1 MLNRMKTVLLGAS
14 MLAAVPA
21 YAALPML
28 PAATPLITGAID
40 EASLVALHADHPAAL
55 AHAQDRGA
63 LDDARIL
70 PHVML
75 ALQRPAAL
83 QAAFDRLVHEQY
95 KPGSAQFHH
104 WLSPGELR
112 AFGPAQA
119 DIERVTAWLQSRG
132 LSVNSVSPSGMAIDF
147 AGRAADIGSAF
158 HTSLHSVT
166 LKGEAHIANISDAAI
181 PAALAPVVRGVTLAN
196 FFPKPNVIKPSPQFT
211 IPASIYP
218 AFQAVAPGDFA
229 TIYNLTPLFNGS
241 SQYGRTITGAGA
253 TVAVVEQT
261 DIKAKDWTRFRTY
274 FGLSTYAGT
283 LSMIHPGSC
292 GDPGYTGDEG
302 EAALDAEWSS
312 ATAPDANIIEASC
325 PGSDT
330 SFGVMTT
337 LQNLVELNATP
348 ATIYS
353 ISYGGCEASN
363 GLSFLQMWT
372 NLLQEGASQGISIVV
387 SSGDSGSSCDRDVID
402 SNGLG
407 ANGLAASEYS
417 ISIGGTDFQ
426 DTALNEVKLYWNK
439 KNTGPQKV
447 SAKSYIPEI
456 PWNNSCA
463 NATLA
468 AFVAN
473 ESGIAFC
480 NDPQSAADVQ
490 NGVGGTGGVSQF
502 YAKPDWQLTAIP
514 GVPEDGAR
522 DQPDVS
528 FFAANGIWNHF
539 LLFCMSDQKEG
550 GAPCKY
556 TGTYSNGVP
565 KALYQAAGGTSF
577 DAPAFAG
584 ILALV
589 SQGNYNRRLGNP
601 APRLYQLAQLQ
612 YSNPLLI
619 NTCNASLGNKVGT
632 ACIFYNT
639 TTGDN
644 VQPCYQGTLN
654 CYTNS
659 LSTLGIGIL
668 SADSQGT
675 PAYLANTGYS
685 LATGLGSMNITN
697 LLYNY

>member
-1 MLNRMKTVLLGAS
+1 MLNKMKTALLGATI
-14 MLAAVPA
+14 LAAAPA
-21 YAALPML
+21 YAARPAL
-28 PAATPLITGAID
+28 PAATPVITGAID
-40 EASLVALHADHPAAL
+40 DSVLVPLHADHPAAL

-63 LDDARIL
+63 LDTSHVL
-70 PHVML
+70 THVML
-75 ALQRPAAL
+75 ALQRPPAL

-95 KPGSAQFHH
+95 RPGSPQFHQ
-104 WLSPGELR
+104 WLSAADLR

-119 DIERVTAWLQSRG
+119 DIDRVTAWLHSRG
-132 LSVNSVSPSGMAIDF
+132 LGVNSVSPSGMTIDF
-147 AGRAADIGSAF
+147 AGRAADIGNAF
-158 HTSLHSVT
+158 HTSLHNVT
-166 LKGEAHIANISDAAI
+166 WKGEAHIANIGDASI
-181 PAALAPVVRGVTLAN
+181 PAALAPAIRGVTLAN
-196 FFPKPNVIKPSPQFT
+196 FFPKPNMVKPAPQFT
-211 IPASIYP
+211 IPAGTYP
-218 AFQAVAPGDFA
+218 AFQAVAPGDFF
-229 TIYNLTPLFNGS
+229 TIYNLTPLLTGS
-241 SQYGRTITGAGA
+241 SQYGKVTGAGA

-261 DIKAKDWTRFRTY
+261 NIRAKDWTRFRTY
-274 FGLSTYAGT
+274 FGLSGFAGT
-283 LSMIHPGSC
+283 LSLIHPGSC

-302 EAALDAEWSS
+302 EAALDAEWSG

-337 LQNLVELNATP
+337 LQNLVELNSTP

-353 ISYGGCEASN
+353 ISYGGCESGD

-372 NLLQEGASQGISIVV
+372 NLLQEGASQGISIVI

-426 DTALNEVKLYWNK
+426 DTALNQVSQYWNK
-439 KNTGPQKV
+439 KNAGPEKV

-456 PWNNSCA
+456 PWDNSCA
-463 NATLA
+463 NSIVATVIGKEAPMLY
-468 AFVAN
+468 
-473 ESGIAFC
+473 C
-480 NDPQSAADVQ
+480 NDSASANVVQ
-490 NGVGGTGGVSQF
+490 NGVGATGGASQYF
-502 YAKPDWQLTAIP
+502 AKPDWQLTAIP

-556 TGTYSNGVP
+556 VGSYSNGIP

-589 SQGNYNRRLGNP
+589 SSGNYNRRLGNP

-619 NTCNASLGNKVGT
+619 DSCNASLGNQVGSG
-632 ACIFYNT
+632 CIFYNT
-639 TTGDN
+639 TQGDN
-644 VQPCYQGTLN
+644 AEPCYSGTLD
-654 CYTNS
+654 CYINS
-659 LSTLGIGIL
+659 QSTMGVGIL
-668 SADSQGT
+668 SANSLGT
-675 PAYLANTGYS
+675 PAYQANVGYS
-685 LATGLGSMNITN
+685 LATGLGSLNVTN

>member
-1 MLNRMKTVLLGAS
+1 MKTALLGAT
-14 MLAAVPA
+14 MLAAAPA
-21 YAALPML
+21 YAALPTL
-28 PAATPLITGAID
+28 PAATPLITGTID
-40 EASLVALHADHPAAL
+40 DSALVSLHADHPAAL

-63 LDDARIL
+63 LDDSRVL

-75 ALQRPAAL
+75 ALQRPPAL

-95 KPGSAQFHH
+95 KPGSAQFHQ
-104 WLSPGELR
+104 WISASDLR

-119 DIERVTAWLQSRG
+119 DIDRVTAWLQSRG

-147 AGRAADIGSAF
+147 AGRVADIGSAF
-158 HTSLHSVT
+158 HTSLHNVT
-166 LKGEAHIANISDAAI
+166 LKGEAHIANISDASI
-181 PAALAPVVRGVTLAN
+181 PAALAPVVHGVTLAN
-196 FFPKPNVIKPSPQFT
+196 FFPKPNLVKPSPQFT
-211 IPASIYP
+211 IPATIYP
-218 AFQAVAPGDFA
+218 AFQAVAPGDFF
-229 TIYNLTPLFNGS
+229 TVYNLTPLLNGS
-241 SQYGRTITGAGA
+241 SQYGKVTGAGA

-261 DIKAKDWTRFRTY
+261 NIKAKDWTRFRTY
-274 FGLSTYAGT
+274 FGLSGFAGT
-283 LSMIHPGSC
+283 LSLIHPGSC

-337 LQNLVELNATP
+337 LQNLVELNSTP

-353 ISYGGCEASN
+353 ISYGGCETGD

-372 NLLQEGASQGISIVV
+372 NLLQEGASQGISISI

-402 SNGLG
+402 SNGLSP
-407 ANGLAASEYS
+407 NGLASSEYS

-426 DTALNEVKLYWNK
+426 DAALNEVKQYWTK
-439 KNTGPQKV
+439 KNAGPEKI

-456 PWNNSCA
+456 PWDNSCA
-463 NATLA
+463 NSIIAS
-468 AFVAN
+468 VVGK
-473 ESGIAFC
+473 ESPMTFC
-480 NDPQSAADVQ
+480 NDPASANDVQ
-490 NGVGGTGGVSQF
+490 NGVGGTGGASQY
-502 YAKPDWQLTAIP
+502 YAKPDWQLTNIP
-514 GVPEDGAR
+514 GVPADGAR

-550 GAPCKY
+550 GAPCQY

-565 KALYQAAGGTSF
+565 KAIYQAAGGTSF

-584 ILALV
+584 ILALI
-589 SQGNYNRRLGNP
+589 SSGNYNRRLGNP

-612 YSNPLLI
+612 YSNSLLL
-619 NTCNASLGNKVGT
+619 NNCNASLGNKVSS
-632 ACIFYNT
+632 ACIFYNV

-644 VQPCYQGTLN
+644 AEPCYQGTLD

-659 LSTLGIGIL
+659 QSTMGIGIL
-668 SADSQGT
+668 SADTQGT

-685 LATGLGSMNITN
+685 LATGLGSLNVTN